1 MNSIIIYKLC
11 DFWETKMSD
20 EDKFSLEDGTLLIKF
35 ARDNIEFFL
44 KNNRKIPIPDQIKEK
59 FGNKYGAFVTLN
71 EYNVIGNPL
80 RGCIGYIEPTYPL
93 YDVIHKVS
101 ISSAIEDPR
110 FPSVSIEE
118 MDNIVIELS
127 ILTPPK
133 LIEINDPKEYLHKIV
148 IGRDGLIAERGVR
161 RGLLLP
167 QVPIDHDRNWDVE
180 TFLSHTCSKAWL
192 DSNAWRE
199 KSTKIYSFQAI
210 LFEEESPRGEVVR
223 KYLK

>member
-1 MNSIIIYKLC
+1 
-11 DFWETKMSD
+11 MSE
-20 EDKFSLEDGTLLIKF
+20 EDKFSQEEGTILLRF

-44 KNNRKIPIPDQIKEK
+44 KNNRRIPIPDQIKNK
-59 FGNKYGAFVTLN
+59 FKEKYGAFVTLN
-71 EYNVIGNPL
+71 RYNDIGNPL
-80 RGCIGYIEPTYPL
+80 RGCIGCIEPTYSL
-93 YDVIHKVS
+93 YDVIYKVS

-110 FPSVSIEE
+110 FPSVSLEE

-133 LIEINDPKEYLHKIV
+133 LLEVSDPKEYIDKIV
-148 IGRDGLIAERGVR
+148 IGRDGLIAEKGMR

-167 QVPIDHDRNWDVE
+167 QVPVDHGRNWDVE

-192 DSNAWRE
+192 DSNAWKER
-199 KSTKIYSFQAI
+199 STKIYSFQAI
-210 LFEEESPRGEVVR
+210 LFEEEKPRGDVVR